1 MTCLHELVSEKR
13 QLLREL
19 FLIRAGD
26 LREERLL
33 RQGRGWIHIPGQ
45 GHEAL
50 AALAAALE
58 PEDLLFLYYRD
69 RALMQARGVTPL
81 EMAREHLATAK
92 SSSGGRQMPV
102 HGSYRRLGIY
112 PPATPTASQCLPAVG
127 AAWGIKLKGDRRV
140 VLCTIGDASTRQ
152 GEFFE
157 AVVQAVQDRLP
168 IVFVVEDNG
177 YGISTPTLDQLPFQC
192 RDLSPCRRSFRGC
205 GRNGRKRGYCDRAT
219 WRWPDDI
226 VGGTRSADVAYQQRR
241 PPHLPLRGRDRA
253 DEGPRPGDVLCG
265 VPGR

>member
-1 MTCLHELVSEKR
+1 MRIMNRLERTQLE
-13 QLLREL
+13 LLRHL

-50 AALAAALE
+50 ATLAATLE
-58 PEDLLFLYYRD
+58 ANDLLFLYYRD
-69 RALMQARGVTPL
+69 RALMQARGVTPF
-81 EMAREHLATAK
+81 EMAREHLATAN
-92 SSSGGRQMPV
+92 SSSGGRKMPV
-102 HGSYRRLGIY
+102 HGSFRRLGIY

-127 AAWGIKLKGDRRV
+127 AAWGIKLTGDSRV

-157 AVVQAVQDRLP
+157 AVAQAVQDRLP

-177 YGISTPTLDQLPFQC
+177 YGISTPTLDQLPF
-192 RDLSPCRRSFRGC
+192 RLGIFGTAMFRHVD
-205 GRNGRKRGYCDRAT
+205 GRAVDA
-219 WRWPDDI
+219 
-226 VGGTRSADVAYQQRR
+226 VAEAGGTAI
-241 PPHLPLRGRDRA
+241 RA
-253 DEGPRPGDVLCG
+253 PRAGGGPT
-265 VPGR
+265 VPGVEPQPRRCHTH